1 MDHKGLYI
9 SNLCSILHPM
19 DKVSFFCACLLVNK
33 NLLVERII
41 GNLEGD
47 NFSLPDSTCSLW
59 SLGMSQPES
68 MNSIWHFYK
77 WYEIIFLFQCGI
89 SNQLNHEN
97 IRIHLALLTI
107 INN

>member
-9 SNLCSILHPM
+9 SNLCSMLHPM
-19 DKVSFFCACLLVNK
+19 DKVSIFCACLLVNK

-59 SLGMSQPES
+59 SLGSVSAWE
-68 MNSIWHFYK
+68 
-77 WYEIIFLFQCGI
+77 YEFNMTFL
-89 SNQLNHEN
+89 
-97 IRIHLALLTI
+97 
-107 INN
+107 